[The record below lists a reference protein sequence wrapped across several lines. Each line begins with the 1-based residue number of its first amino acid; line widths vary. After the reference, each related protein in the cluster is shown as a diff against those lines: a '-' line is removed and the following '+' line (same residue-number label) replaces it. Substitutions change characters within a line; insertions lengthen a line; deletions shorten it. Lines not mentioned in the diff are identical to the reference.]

1 MYDMVVDFFFNSAS
15 VFLFIME
22 VLEII
27 KICCRIGYVYIVAG
41 IPKLSRQIDDEEE
54 RVYLLAL
61 GV

>member
-1 MYDMVVDFFFNSAS
+1 
-15 VFLFIME
+15 ME